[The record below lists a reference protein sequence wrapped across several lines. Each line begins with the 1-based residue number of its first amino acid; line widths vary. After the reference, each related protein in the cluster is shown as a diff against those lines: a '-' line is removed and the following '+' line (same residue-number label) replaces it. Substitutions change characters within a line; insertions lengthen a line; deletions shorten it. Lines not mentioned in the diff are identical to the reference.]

1 MAALRAL
8 LDAGGSSPPL
18 PQTATIGHGRAR
30 SDNPLYRSCSVVGGL
45 SGLTLCLA
53 GALVFAVARI
63 YGWRFVRLLGRRSS
77 TAAGAK
83 KQSDVQDALEAGRAG
98 TTLRLP
104 SIVTSRLAQDSSE
117 GTDDADSGRSTVS
130 LSPTRTATTPLR
142 TDASWKD
149 CLIDADKIQ
158 ILRRRD
164 GKPWVLGGGA
174 YGQVYKALYDG
185 VQVVAAKVLTGLG
198 DERLFQ
204 SFMREAAIL
213 RDMRDRNIVQFVIQE
228 FMEAGSLFQALKWRD
243 QEGRRVFG
251 LVRGQGQPAPCGT
264 RYARGKRAACDIARG
279 LHYLHSHKIVH
290 LDIKSSN
297 ILLARDGACKIA
309 DVGLAR
315 SLLTKTLLSEAGTMG
330 TFAWSAPEVLTGQP
344 CGIGRRLYSF
354 GITLWEIVTGE
365 IPNRGTMRNPEVPAE
380 RVLELIDKCT
390 LADPRQ
396 RPTAKQIVQ
405 LLEKSGEGTPQQ
417 AQARGAVLRHCQPG
431 GLARQAAPAGKP
443 PPAMP
448 CPGFP
453 AALWVSFLVPG
464 SSDEEEDHGGNG
476 VHLLTNDAEE
486 LEEAAERAATQGPP
500 PAPPQAT
507 LRLEDLPPLS
517 EEDTLFK

>member
-8 LDAGGSSPPL
+8 LDAG
-18 PQTATIGHGRAR
+18 
-30 SDNPLYRSCSVVGGL
+30 VVGGL

-63 YGWRFVRLLGRRSS
+63 YGWRFVRLLGRRSAV
-77 TAAGAK
+77 AAGTTK

-98 TTLRLP
+98 TSLRLP
-104 SIVTSRLAQDSSE
+104 SIVTSRLARDSSE
-117 GTDDADSGRSTVS
+117 GEGDDEASQESLRSATS
-130 LSPTRTATTPLR
+130 LSPARTAATPLR
-142 TDASWKD
+142 TAANWKD
-149 CLIDADKIQ
+149 CLIDAEKIQ

-213 RDMRDRNIVQFVIQE
+213 RDMRDRNIVQFVGICMGAEEEGIPDEAMLIQE

-251 LVRGQGQPAPCGT
+251 W
-264 RYARGKRAACDIARG
+264 YARGKRAACDMARG

-297 ILLARDGACKIA
+297 VLLARDGTCKIA

-344 CGIGRRLYSF
+344 CGIAADIYSF

-380 RVLELIDKCT
+380 CPQEVLELIDRCT
-390 LADPRQ
+390 LADPKQ

-405 LLEKSGEGTPQQ
+405 MLEKSGEGTPQQ
-417 AQARGAVLRHCQPG
+417 AQARGAVLRTAS
-431 GLARQAAPAGKP
+431 LAAWRDKLPQQ
-443 PPAMP
+443 
-448 CPGFP
+448 
-453 AALWVSFLVPG
+453 VSFLVPN
-464 SSDEEEDHGGNG
+464 SSDEEGAGSGNG
-476 VHLLTNDAEE
+476 HDFLLSNDAEE
-486 LEEAAERAATQGPP
+486 LADAAERAATQGPP

-507 LRLEDLPPLS
+507 LRLEDLPALD
-517 EEDTLFK
+517 EGDTLFK